1 MGVQE
6 AYCVG
11 TPSVNLGSPIIS
23 ETTTSRKLK
32 LKTIRCDKVLALG
45 IIIFFHKGRPRR
57 PGSAG
62 PPNVNLGLPK
72 IYEITRARKLKL
84 KMPLNIVKHSRQV
97 QLFFSARGRTGGTGA
112 LT

>member
-84 KMPLNIVKHSRQV
+84 KMPLNIVKHSCRV
-97 QLFFSARGRTGGTGA
+97 
-112 LT
+112 